1 MPAPEMGTRPPGNPT
16 PVPPPW
22 TQSQQPQQSQRPQPP
37 QPSQVSP
44 PASNGN
50 GMSYTGQRS
59 NGNGAVHSSYAN
71 VQASTL
77 TPYEPAQDAS
87 YSRNGGEY
95 HEVLRQDIPLFSPES
110 LAYTS
115 QAAEHWRKSWRD
127 RQYAEA
133 GPAESV
139 SKGQA
144 FVPAP
149 LLNMQHSFVRMRAVV
164 QKQTQDKRKMT
175 FGFWMTIFIMVCLIL
190 GMGAYIVYSYLPSI
204 TGSNARSA
212 QVARLT
218 PSLSLTGASTSTFTK
233 GQTIHVHGEHFGAN
247 DTITFLLDAAT
258 PILNSSG
265 RPLTVQASSQGAF
278 DVTIQIPASWPIG
291 DRNIQAVDA
300 RANTS
305 SYLDIQVTVAGKP
318 EKSSPNLSIA
328 LNGQPI
334 TTLAFTKQVGQ
345 PDPPAQRITITNTS
359 GAPLQWEAS
368 AQADHNL
375 QWLSIDDNN
384 YQGQLDISQPYSIGI
399 SVDTTGLSVTPKG
412 KPYTGQ
418 ILFTL
423 NGKELLTLP
432 VQLTIIDTTPEMVYS
447 PQPIY
452 ATGNTDGTCK
462 AGATLTLINLG
473 SSVIHW
479 TANPDQQGII
489 QFTNNQGVVTES
501 GVLQPS
507 GQDGDTYVLN
517 VRCSGVQS
525 GHQYHISIYANSQQ
539 SSDTIYIQ

>member
-1 MPAPEMGTRPPGNPT
+1 ML
-16 PVPPPW
+16 
-22 TQSQQPQQSQRPQPP
+22 
-37 QPSQVSP
+37 
-44 PASNGN
+44 SNGAR
-50 GMSYTGQRS
+50 SS
-59 NGNGAVHSSYAN
+59 NGNGAAHSPSAK
-71 VQASTL
+71 VQASAL
-77 TPYEPAQDAS
+77 SSYEPAYDAS
-87 YSRNGGEY
+87 YSKNGGEY
-95 HEVLRQDIPLFSPES
+95 HEVLRQEIPLFSPES

-133 GPAESV
+133 GPAEGV

-144 FVPAP
+144 SVPAP
-149 LLNMQHSFVRMRAVV
+149 LLTMQNSFVRMRAVV

-190 GMGAYIVYSYLPSI
+190 GMGAYIAYSYLPDI
-204 TGSNARSA
+204 TGSNARNA
-212 QVARLT
+212 QVAKLT
-218 PSLSLTGASTSTFTK
+218 PTLSLVGASSTTFTV
-233 GQTIHVHGEHFGAN
+233 GQALHVHGERFGAN
-247 DTITFLLDAAT
+247 DSITFLLDT
-258 PILNSSG
+258 TTTILNSSG
-265 RPLTVQASSQGAF
+265 SSLAVKASSQGAF
-278 DVTIQIPASWPIG
+278 DVTIPITASWPIG
-291 DRNIQAVDA
+291 DRIIQAVDA
-300 RANTS
+300 RANIS
-305 SYLDIQVTVAGKP
+305 SYLDIQVKVAGKP
-318 EKSSPNLSIA
+318 EKSSPNLSIS

-334 TTLAFTKQVGQ
+334 TMLSFTQQVGQ

-359 GAPLQWEAS
+359 GAPLQWAAS

-399 SVDTTGLSVTPKG
+399 SVDTTGLTVTPKG

-418 ILFTL
+418 VLFTL

-432 VQLTIIDTTPEMVYS
+432 VQLTILDTTPEMVYS
-447 PQPIY
+447 PQPIS
-452 ATGNTDGTCK
+452 ATGNPDGTCK

-489 QFTNNQGVVTES
+489 QFTNSQGVVTES

-517 VRCSGVQS
+517 VRCSGVQK
-525 GHQYHISIYANSQQ
+525 GHQYHVSIYANSQQ